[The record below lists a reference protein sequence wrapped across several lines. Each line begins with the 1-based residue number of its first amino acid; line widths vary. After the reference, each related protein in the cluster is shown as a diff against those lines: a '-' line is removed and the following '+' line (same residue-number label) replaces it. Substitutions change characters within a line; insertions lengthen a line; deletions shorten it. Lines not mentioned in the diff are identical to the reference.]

1 MPRDQKPSNSLIYGP
16 VPSRRL
22 GRSLG
27 VDLVPYKTCTYDCIY
42 CQIGPTPKTTITR
55 KSYTDP
61 ELIMAELKARL
72 EEGAAPDYIT
82 LGGSGEPCLHSEI
95 GQIILEIKKI
105 SSFPVAVL
113 TNGSLLWDPDV
124 QKALG
129 PADVVLPSLDCHN
142 PEAFAQINRPHAGIS
157 FEKMISGLE
166 EFRKKYTGKLWLEIF
181 IVSGINDTLDAMEAF
196 KAHLKRISPDRIHL
210 NTAVRPT
217 AEKSAVMV
225 PADKL
230 QILANAIDP
239 KAEVVAE
246 FVQASRSQIRKDMEA
261 EILDMLMRRPCTASD
276 IAAGLGLREDAVMR
290 KMAQLTNAG
299 QVETKQSN
307 GRIYYFRAP
316 AS

>member
-1 MPRDQKPSNSLIYGP
+1 
-16 VPSRRL
+16 
-22 GRSLG
+22 
-27 VDLVPYKTCTYDCIY
+27 
-42 CQIGPTPKTTITR
+42 
-55 KSYTDP
+55 
-61 ELIMAELKARL
+61 MAELKARL
-72 EEGAAPDYIT
+72 KAGAAPDYIT

-124 QKALG
+124 QKDLG
-129 PADVVLPSLDCHN
+129 QADVVLPSLDCHN
-142 PEAFAQINRPHAGIS
+142 PETFAQINRPYAGIS
-157 FEKMISGLE
+157 FEKMVSGLE

-196 KAHLKRISPDRIHL
+196 KTHLKRISPDRIHL

-246 FVQASRSQIRKDMEA
+246 FVQSNRPQIRKDMEA

-276 IAAGLGLREDAVMR
+276 IAAGLGLREDAVMH

-307 GRIYYFRAP
+307 GRIYYFRAS